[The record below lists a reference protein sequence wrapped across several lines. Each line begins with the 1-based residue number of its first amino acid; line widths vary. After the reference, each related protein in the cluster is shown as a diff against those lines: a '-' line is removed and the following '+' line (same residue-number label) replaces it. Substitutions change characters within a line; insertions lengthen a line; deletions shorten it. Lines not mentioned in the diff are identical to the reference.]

1 MQYYITS
8 HFIKLFVF
16 GFAKYEVCYVVY
28 WPVCVCRSC
37 KEEEPEEVPARRWWW
52 WGWGLSWTL
61 PSLNITFVMVT
72 KLLSSINRHG
82 QNFQPSLYLGIW
94 EWNAARSCRV
104 SEQCRRLHSC
114 VPSIDVWLNQT
125 WQPGEFVFVFCDG
138 YMCENDTSTCLE
150 NDTST
155 CLAC

>member
-8 HFIKLFVF
+8 HFIKLF

-28 WPVCVCRSC
+28 WPVCVCRSR

-61 PSLNITFVMVT
+61 PSLNTTFVMVT
-72 KLLSSINRHG
+72 KLLSSVNRHG
-82 QNFQPSLYLGIW
+82 PNFQPSLYLGIW

-114 VPSIDVWLNQT
+114 IPSIDVWLNKANLAT
-125 WQPGEFVFVFCDG
+125 WRNCFFCGG
-138 YMCENDTSTCLE
+138 YICE